1 MTQVIA
7 AVTQDYALLVADRR
21 LTFLG
26 GQMQGQVMDDDACK
40 LVSLCNVT
48 GIGYTGLAQLD
59 GIPTHEW
66 IAKTLASET
75 CSDPGGASR
84 ILTEHARVALSKV
97 SKNFRRHTFILV
109 GWAYFTGL
117 TGIRPH
123 ICAVTN
129 MMDAY
134 GQVLSTA
141 NDSFAVLVKVL
152 HDGED
157 VAIRVSGQPLLL
169 ERGQRLERNLRKL
182 ITREISPKAA
192 LRLLVD
198 EVIHTAE
205 LSSTVG
211 KKVLGFCIPR
221 RAAQKAIESGKS
233 VLLAAQPNEEAASFC
248 YYDPSYSELQQF
260 GPTLTCGGFA
270 STDIKTENDTVNERQ
285 SSQLRILALPKR
297 SIPNAAQQEPVF
309 KQREAT
315 RPIIGFELGIP
326 VENAVRPGALYAI
339 PAAIRNTGDTPIVF
353 AKNLTDDVGQEVPPS
368 VQGGAVPA
376 ITFCWPAGAWTIR
389 GFEPVSRIRFAGV
402 VIKPGDL
409 FEFEFGIIQVP
420 NAPVGSISRT
430 AVVNFSIRFTDTV
443 TGGLMNICGQ
453 GFRFPTNVNKPM
465 VFRISKKSV
474 SSNLSF
480 SPARVI
486 DTATGELISGPVEGP
501 LPQGGRL
508 GPITDTA
515 ICGGKPGVSTGSSSP
530 ASNTADGKM
539 G

>member
-26 GQMQGQVMDDDACK
+26 GQTHGQVMDDDTCK

-66 IAKTLASET
+66 IAKTLASES

-84 ILTEHARVALSKV
+84 ILAEHARVALSKV
-97 SKNFRRHTFILV
+97 SKNFRRHTFILA

-129 MMDAY
+129 MMDAS

-141 NDSFAVLVKVL
+141 NDNFAVLVKAL
-152 HDGED
+152 RDGED
-157 VAIRVSGQPLLL
+157 LAIHVSGQPLLL

-211 KKVLGFCIPR
+211 KKVLGLCIPR
-221 RAAQKAIESGKS
+221 RAAQKVVESGKS

-260 GPTLTCGGFA
+260 GPTVTCGGFA
-270 STDIKTENDTVNERQ
+270 STDVRTENDIANNRQ
-285 SSQLRILALPKR
+285 NSQLRILALPKR
-297 SIPNAAQQEPVF
+297 DSPSVAQQEPVF
-309 KQREAT
+309 KQREVT
-315 RPIIGFELGIP
+315 RPIIGFEFGIP
-326 VENAVRPGALYAI
+326 VENAVRAGALYPI
-339 PAAIRNTGDTPIVF
+339 PAAIRNTGDIPIIF

-376 ITFCWPAGAWTIR
+376 ITFCWPTGAWTIR
-389 GFEPVSRIRFAGV
+389 GFEAVSRTRFAGV
-402 VIKPGDL
+402 VIQPGDL
-409 FEFEFGIIQVP
+409 FEFTFGIMQVP
-420 NAPVGSISRT
+420 NAPIGSVSRT
-430 AVVNFSIRFTDTV
+430 AVVSFSIWFTDTV
-443 TGGLMNICGQ
+443 TGGLLNISGKD
-453 GFRFPTNVNKPM
+453 FRFPTNVNKPM
-465 VFRISKKSV
+465 FFRISKKSV
-474 SSNLSF
+474 ASNLSF

-486 DTATGELISGPVEGP
+486 DTATGELISGPVEGARM
-501 LPQGGRL
+501 QGGRL

-515 ICGGKPGVSTGSSSP
+515 ICGGKPGISTGPGS
-530 ASNTADGKM
+530 DGNDSR
-539 G
+539 